1 MSSTTEESDWNQSS
15 ASKRK
20 HSLSASFDIP
30 HQPAS
35 QANSSALTTPRAN
48 SYASTAA
55 QLESQLSQTVAASNN
70 ALTQPQRT
78 VPSRNILP
86 SQNAEFSAS
95 QLQDTPEW
103 EAARESVL
111 SQMVTS
117 QDLVT
122 VSTPTPVTKV
132 KRGGVKTGGRRGR
145 GGRRP
150 MVKIEEGENGITEEA
165 ATAAGV
171 RIEIPPVRAKN
182 KGGRPRGSKKA
193 SGLNR
198 GGRPRKSDASTISTT
213 PSSTRGTPK
222 VNRGGRPRGSRAG
235 NSAAGVL
242 GHIARKKKRKRA
254 SDDEDSPNDTDAT
267 EEFTPLEFTNSGRRI
282 TQAKTFSPT
291 AIETEKPAV
300 KRRSLNTANGG
311 VEIPP
316 AVTAAKKRR
325 KPGEAAVC
333 INCGRG
339 HSPNSNQIVFCD
351 GCNTPWHQFCHDR
364 PITPSVVQ
372 IEDKEWICSECETI
386 RLERE
391 CVAGKVAPWHG
402 MTVAEKRT
410 YFQTLEKNELVSL
423 LLHASALH
431 EDLPVFKPPP
441 PPSAPVPVI
450 VEPQPMRAT
459 GYAPQEEE
467 EYYEVYVEPEP
478 LPYPKAGN
486 GIVLPPEDDDLA
498 LLIDEDIVTYSHS
511 WKGSHRWEGP
521 GGMSWVNGMPNN
533 NVLGGGGG
541 VAIGVGA

>member
-1 MSSTTEESDWNQSS
+1 MSSTTEESDWIRSPSS
-15 ASKRK
+15 RRN
-20 HSLSASFDIP
+20 HSLSNFSDTP
-30 HQPAS
+30 HQPES
-35 QANSSALTTPRAN
+35 QVNSSTLSTPWTH

-55 QLESQLSQTVAASNN
+55 QLESQLSETVAAASNN
-70 ALTQPQRT
+70 ASAQAQRT
-78 VPSRNILP
+78 VPSRNVLP

-111 SQMVTS
+111 SGMITS
-117 QDLVT
+117 QNLAAAP
-122 VSTPTPVTKV
+122 TPTPVTKL

-150 MVKIEEGENGITEEA
+150 IVKIEEGENGITEEA

-171 RIEIPPVRAKN
+171 RMEVPVVKPKN

-193 SGLNR
+193 SAMDR
-198 GGRPRKSDASTISTT
+198 GGRPRKSDASTLSPAT
-213 PSSTRGTPK
+213 PSTRGTPK

-235 NSAAGVL
+235 NSAAGLL
-242 GHIARKKKRKRA
+242 GHIARKKKRKRG
-254 SDDEDSPNDTDAT
+254 SDDEDSLDDTDAS
-267 EEFTPLEFTNSGRRI
+267 EEFNPLEMTSSGRRI

-291 AIETEKPAV
+291 VIDIEKPAA
-300 KRRSLNTANGG
+300 KRRSFNTANGG
-311 VEIPP
+311 AETPP
-316 AVTAAKKRR
+316 AIKAAKKRR
-325 KPGEAAVC
+325 KAGEAAVC

-351 GCNTPWHQFCHDR
+351 GCNTPWHQFCHNR

-372 IEDKEWICSECETI
+372 IEDKEWMCFECENVK
-386 RLERE
+386 LERE
-391 CVAGKVAPWHG
+391 HVAGKVASWHG
-402 MTVAEKRT
+402 MTLAEKRT
-410 YFQTLEKNELVSL
+410 YFQSLEKSELISL
-423 LLHASALH
+423 LLHANHLH
-431 EDLPVFKPPP
+431 ADLPVFRPPP
-441 PPSAPVPVI
+441 APIPVI
-450 VEPQPMRAT
+450 VEPLPLRP
-459 GYAPQEEE
+459 GIVSQEEE

-511 WKGSHRWEGP
+511 WKGSHGWEGP
-521 GGMSWVNGMPNN
+521 GGMTWSGGMPNSA
-533 NVLGGGGG
+533 LGGGGA